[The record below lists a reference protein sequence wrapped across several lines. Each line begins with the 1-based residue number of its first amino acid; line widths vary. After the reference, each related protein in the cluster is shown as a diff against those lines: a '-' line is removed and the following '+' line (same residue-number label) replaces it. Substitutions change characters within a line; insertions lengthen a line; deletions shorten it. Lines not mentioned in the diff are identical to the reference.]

1 MEYTSTPTASS
12 STSICL
18 CKCISYDISIFPN
31 MQVSCIENATTQ
43 KGKRNTFADISHYI
57 SSRKN
62 QLTHIEN
69 ATSYKTPCCTGIT
82 QRAISTPLF
91 RRFRLPCSASDAATD
106 GCQSEA
112 IFRG

>member
-1 MEYTSTPTASS
+1 MIHTSSPTASS

-43 KGKRNTFADISHYI
+43 RGIIKKFADISHYI

-69 ATSYKTPCCTGIT
+69 ATSYKPTCCTGIT
-82 QRAISTPLF
+82 QRANSTPLF
-91 RRFRLPCSASDAATD
+91 RRRFRLPCSASDAATD
-106 GCQSEA
+106 GCQS
-112 IFRG
+112 

>member
-1 MEYTSTPTASS
+1 MEYTSTPTASCRS
-12 STSICL
+12 SICL

-43 KGKRNTFADISHYI
+43 RGTFNMFAEISHYI

-69 ATSYKTPCCTGIT
+69 ATSYKTRCCTDIT
-82 QRAISTPLF
+82 QRALSTPLF
-91 RRFRLPCSASDAATD
+91 IRLRLPCSASDAATE
-106 GCQSEA
+106 GSQS
-112 IFRG
+112 